1 MSNAVDGQQSS
12 TVARPTGIN
21 RLLASTAVSLIG
33 QGAVAAA
40 APLLAAS
47 LTSSPLAVASVTA
60 ARSAASLIVGLPA
73 GAYVDRWARRS
84 TMIGADLIRSIVLIG
99 LALMVAAGWATIPLV
114 IVCVF
119 VIASAGC
126 FFDPAAQAAIPALVG
141 REDTRALTRAN
152 GWLWGLDVFGRSLL
166 GPPLGAALFVVA
178 AWFPFGLNTATF
190 GASALLLIG
199 VSRLPAPAREGPPT
213 CLRADIAEGLRY
225 LLGHAQLRWLALG
238 MSAYNFGYNVAY
250 ATLVLYV
257 TRTLGLRDIAF
268 GLLLAVLAVGG
279 VVGGWLGPVIARRVP
294 ALRIYAFALLIQA
307 LAWFSFFAVHAVV
320 VSAAGLLAVGIA
332 STTVTI
338 AGGTARQ
345 RLTPDALLG
354 RVGAGT
360 RVVGIGSAAI
370 GALLGGTL
378 AGVWSLT
385 TPFLVAAAFLT
396 AASIAFGLGSRG
408 LPRPE

>member
-73 GAYVDRWARRS
+73 GAFVDRWARRS
-84 TMIGADLIRSIVLIG
+84 TMIGADLIRSVVLIG

-178 AWFPFGLNTATF
+178 AWFPFGLNAATF
-190 GASALLLIG
+190 AASALLLIG
-199 VSRLPAPAREGPPT
+199 VSRLPAPTRG
-213 CLRADIAEGLRY
+213 
-225 LLGHAQLRWLALG
+225 GH
-238 MSAYNFGYNVAY
+238 
-250 ATLVLYV
+250 
-257 TRTLGLRDIAF
+257 
-268 GLLLAVLAVGG
+268 
-279 VVGGWLGPVIARRVP
+279 RRVCEQTSP
-294 ALRIYAFALLIQA
+294 RACVT
-307 LAWFSFFAVHAVV
+307 SFDMP
-320 VSAAGLLAVGIA
+320 SSG
-332 STTVTI
+332 
-338 AGGTARQ
+338 
-345 RLTPDALLG
+345 
-354 RVGAGT
+354 
-360 RVVGIGSAAI
+360 
-370 GALLGGTL
+370 
-378 AGVWSLT
+378 
-385 TPFLVAAAFLT
+385 
-396 AASIAFGLGSRG
+396 GSRWAW
-408 LPRPE
+408 LPTTSATTSPTPPWCST